1 MGGRLRG
8 RFEALLGPSTN
19 YYMAVKFLKPGA
31 IVDTIRSEQRTNAI
45 RKRSGLTNH
54 PVQVT
59 SCGCPDP
66 NCGAWHTVIT
76 DRTIPSTTECITL
89 IADDNQTQK
98 TTKKRLKA

>member
-1 MGGRLRG
+1 
-8 RFEALLGPSTN
+8 
-19 YYMAVKFLKPGA
+19 MAGKFLKPGA

-45 RKRSGLTNH
+45 RKRKGLTKH

-76 DRTIPSTTECITL
+76 ERTIPTVAECFTL
-89 IADDNQTQK
+89 IADANKTRK
-98 TTKKRLKA
+98 TTRKRRNS